1 MAHGWRKHLRGPCH
15 IGPHRQS
22 PSSLLCHSD
31 PISWCVY
38 FIFQKKKKKAGVPV
52 MAQRLMNPISIHED
66 ASSALGL
73 AQWVKDPVLPGAK
86 V

>member
-1 MAHGWRKHLRGPCH
+1 MDGENILEVLAIL
-15 IGPHRQS
+15 
-22 PSSLLCHSD
+22 D
-31 PISWCVY
+31 PIGNHPVHYCVTLTLYLGVCISY
-38 FIFQKKKKKAGVPV
+38 FKKKKKKAGVPV